1 MLRIFTSYGGEAIK
15 IRKPYVRILITR
27 TENRP
32 EIKND
37 LPCKK
42 RCYLSGNLEV

>member
-1 MLRIFTSYGGEAIK
+1 MLRIFVPYGGEATK
-15 IRKPYVRILITR
+15 IQKPYVSILITR
-27 TENRP
+27 TGNRP